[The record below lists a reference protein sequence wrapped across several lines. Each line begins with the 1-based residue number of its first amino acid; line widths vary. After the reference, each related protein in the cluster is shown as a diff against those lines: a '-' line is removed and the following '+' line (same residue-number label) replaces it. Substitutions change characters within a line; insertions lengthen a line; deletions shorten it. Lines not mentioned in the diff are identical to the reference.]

1 MFLIGAKSIII
12 YYMSEE
18 ELVDIPLLL
27 GQNVRKF
34 RKMAGLTQSQLSE
47 RLEITQK
54 HLSVIETGSQ
64 FASAP
69 LIARICKELSVTPG
83 MLFGGDMGSRHL
95 AILQSMIH
103 NLMNVKIESLYQRLH
118 LEIQSLRQEDPQ
130 TP

>member
-1 MFLIGAKSIII
+1 MFFIGAKSIII
-12 YYMSEE
+12 YCMSEE

-34 RKMAGLTQSQLSE
+34 RKLAGLTQSQLSE

-54 HLSVIETGSQ
+54 HLSVIETGAQ
-64 FASAP
+64 FASAS
-69 LIARICKELSVTPG
+69 LISRLCKELSVTPG

-103 NLMNVKIESLYQRLH
+103 NLINAKLESLYQRLH
-118 LEIQSLRQEDPQ
+118 SDIQSLRQEP
-130 TP
+130 PRSY

>member
-1 MFLIGAKSIII
+1 MN
-12 YYMSEE
+12 EE

-27 GQNVRKF
+27 GQNIRKF

-47 RLEITQK
+47 KLEITQK
-54 HLSVIETGSQ
+54 HLSVIETGAQ

-69 LIARICKELSVTPG
+69 LISRICKEHSVTPG

-103 NLMNVKIESLYQRLH
+103 NLMNAKLESLYQRLH
-118 LEIQSLRQEDPQ
+118 SDIQSLRQEP
-130 TP
+130 PRSY

>member
-1 MFLIGAKSIII
+1 MFFIGAKSIII
-12 YYMSEE
+12 YCMSEE

-34 RKMAGLTQSQLSE
+34 RKLAGLTQSQLSE

-54 HLSVIETGSQ
+54 HLSVIETGAQ
-64 FASAP
+64 FASAS

-103 NLMNVKIESLYQRLH
+103 NLMNAKLESLYQRLH
-118 LEIQSLRQEDPQ
+118 SDIQSLRQEP
-130 TP
+130 PRSY

>member
-1 MFLIGAKSIII
+1 MN
-12 YYMSEE
+12 EE

-27 GQNVRKF
+27 GQNIRKF
-34 RKMAGLTQSQLSE
+34 RKVAGLTQAQLSE

-54 HLSVIETGSQ
+54 HLSIIETGVQ

-69 LIARICKELSVTPG
+69 LIARLCKELDVTPG

-103 NLMNVKIESLYQRLH
+103 NLMNAKIESLYQRLH
-118 LEIQSLRQEDPQ
+118 AEIQELSQNKNSPNNF
-130 TP
+130 

>member
-1 MFLIGAKSIII
+1 MFFIGAKSIII
-12 YYMSEE
+12 YCMSEE

-54 HLSVIETGSQ
+54 HLSVIETGAQ

-69 LIARICKELSVTPG
+69 LISRICKELSVTPG

-103 NLMNVKIESLYQRLH
+103 NLMNSKLESLYQRLH
-118 LEIQSLRQEDPQ
+118 SDIQSLRQEP
-130 TP
+130 PRSY

>member
-103 NLMNVKIESLYQRLH
+103 NLMNAKIESLYQRLH
-118 LEIQSLRQEDPQ
+118 SEIQSLRQEDPQ

>member
-1 MFLIGAKSIII
+1 MFFIGAKSIII
-12 YYMSEE
+12 YCMSEE

-34 RKMAGLTQSQLSE
+34 RKLAGLTQSQLSE

-54 HLSVIETGSQ
+54 HLSVIETGAQ
-64 FASAP
+64 FASAS
-69 LIARICKELSVTPG
+69 LISRLCKELDVTPG

-103 NLMNVKIESLYQRLH
+103 NLINAKLESLYQRLH
-118 LEIQSLRQEDPQ
+118 SDIQSLRQEP
-130 TP
+130 PRSY

>member
-1 MFLIGAKSIII
+1 MFFIGAKSIII
-12 YYMSEE
+12 YCMSEE

-47 RLEITQK
+47 KLEITQK
-54 HLSVIETGSQ
+54 HLSVIETGAQ

-103 NLMNVKIESLYQRLH
+103 NLMNAKLESLYQRLH
-118 LEIQSLRQEDPQ
+118 SDIQSLRQEP
-130 TP
+130 PRSY

>member
-1 MFLIGAKSIII
+1 MFFIGAKSIII
-12 YYMSEE
+12 YCMSEE

-27 GQNVRKF
+27 GQNIRKF
-34 RKMAGLTQSQLSE
+34 RKMAGLTQSQLYE

-54 HLSVIETGSQ
+54 HLSVIETGAQ

-103 NLMNVKIESLYQRLH
+103 NLMNAKLETLYQRLH
-118 LEIQSLRQEDPQ
+118 AEIQSLRQEP
-130 TP
+130 PRSY

>member
-1 MFLIGAKSIII
+1 MN
-12 YYMSEE
+12 EE

-27 GQNVRKF
+27 GQNIRKF

-47 RLEITQK
+47 KLEITQK
-54 HLSVIETGSQ
+54 HLSVIETGAQ

-95 AILQSMIH
+95 AILQSMLH
-103 NLMNVKIESLYQRLH
+103 NLMNAKLESLYQRLH
-118 LEIQSLRQEDPQ
+118 SDIQSLRQEP
-130 TP
+130 PRSY

>member
-1 MFLIGAKSIII
+1 MFLKWVKSIII
-12 YYMSEE
+12 YCMSEE

-34 RKMAGLTQSQLSE
+34 RKLAGLTQSQLSE

-54 HLSVIETGSQ
+54 HLSVIETGAQ

-69 LIARICKELSVTPG
+69 LIARICRELSVTPG

-103 NLMNVKIESLYQRLH
+103 NLMNAKLESLYQRLH
-118 LEIQSLRQEDPQ
+118 AEIQSLRQEPPQ
-130 TP
+130 SF